1 MSDDNNAL
9 KDVDLSA
16 WDVPAP
22 ERSAE
27 ELADDVIAVA
37 GGTDIGAAIPVE
49 GPVSTRKRAMLIAG
63 VAAAVIA
70 LTAGAWVIVRGAKH
84 AAPRDGSVIAEK
96 AQALELD
103 AAHADLDPGADVRWT
118 RKGSV
123 LRVEQRAGSAAWHV
137 GSDSKLVIEAG
148 TPGAALASVDA
159 SGASLRVEVK
169 PMNAADIR
177 IAGTVATTAAAVAL
191 VTVVVYEGHVKVRDN
206 GTQQTVIVQPG
217 TTYTVTPRPEPMPIV
232 DDDST
237 FDDGDSVVGVAPVGA
252 DEPPELTIVAG
263 DDVFIHD
270 MSPPAR
276 VKIDMTKACRNGKVD
291 LVVNG
296 VSTMANDTLA
306 FNRGNVK
313 YSVLCDDFEVA
324 HGAVS
329 VTRDSLV
336 RPLPT
341 QPPMHSIYAD
351 GRAYSISYQQP
362 PALEVHGGPGTLHVA
377 SGAVEK
383 TYEARGESVLI
394 PSKDLGYGEYKLWFV
409 PDEMTTVN
417 IAVDTAAAVVALAS
431 PISWGAQLQLEGS
444 TLPGSTLTVEGIS
457 IPVDG
462 QGRFKAVV
470 PGGGDTLV
478 MRIDHAQ
485 AGLHYAI
492 ARSTMKTTTPPTPV
506 TVSQTPGMLDRGS
519 IMKTMTSLRKRF
531 VTCGEQHPQT
541 ARTTVKAKV
550 FVEPNGRVSKTELTS
565 TADPKLNVC
574 LNDVISSATFP
585 GASDQTVFTY
595 PLIIE
600 PPLTTKV
607 VPPGTCDPTM
617 SKEKGMENVNMGQH
631 AAALAQFEASLRCK
645 DDQYVRQ
652 LAFMSA
658 CNAQNA
664 PKAKLYWNKFSKAEQ
679 DKFEPICVRN
689 RIDVRKLAGSASGSD
704 TDLAPANCDAEALKD
719 KGMQNVDLGQHA
731 TALKLFEQSL
741 ACKQDS
747 YVEALAFMTACSAQ
761 DAAKARRYY
770 TKLTPPQQSKYK
782 VMCIRNHIDPSQPS
796 DDDEVYDDTD
806 AKGYLQVLSKPT
818 NAKILVDGVDSGLTT
833 PIKGK
838 KLALTPG
845 KHKITYVIGDD
856 RFTYP
861 VNIQPGKTELMSK
874 DLR

>member
-1 MSDDNNAL
+1 MSDDNAL

-22 ERSAE
+22 EKSAE
-27 ELADDVIAVA
+27 DLADDVIAVA
-37 GGTDIGAAIPVE
+37 RGTDIGAAIPVE
-49 GPVSTRKRAMLIAG
+49 GPVSTRKRALLIAG

-70 LTAGAWVIVRGAKH
+70 VTVGAWVIVRGAKH
-84 AAPRDGSVIAEK
+84 AAPRDGLVIAEK

-169 PMNAADIR
+169 PMNAADIK

-217 TTYTVTPRPEPMPIV
+217 TTYTVTPRPAPMPIV

-237 FDDGDSVVGVAPVGA
+237 FDVGDSVVGVAPVGA
-252 DEPPELTIVAG
+252 DEPPEVTILAG

-324 HGAVS
+324 RGAVT

-336 RPLPT
+336 RPLAT
-341 QPPMHSIYAD
+341 QAPMHSIYAD

-394 PSKDLGYGEYKLWFV
+394 PSKDLGYGEYKLWFA

-417 IAVDTAAAVVALAS
+417 IAVDTAASIVALAS
-431 PISWGAQLQLEGS
+431 PITWGTQLQLEGS
-444 TLPGSTLTVEGIS
+444 TLPGSTLSVEGIS

-478 MRIDHAQ
+478 MRIDNAQ

-519 IMKTMTSLRKRF
+519 ITKTMTSLRKRF

-550 FVEPNGRVSKTELTS
+550 FVEPNGRVSKTELAGG
-565 TADPKLNVC
+565 ADPKLDVC

-585 GASDQTVFTY
+585 GASEQTVFSY
-595 PLIIE
+595 PIVIE
-600 PPLTTKV
+600 PPVSKV
-607 VPPGTCDPTM
+607 VAPTNCDPDAP
-617 SKEKGMENVNMGQH
+617 KDKGMENVNMGQH

-645 DDQYVRQ
+645 DDEYVRQ
-652 LAFMSA
+652 LAYMSA
-658 CNAQNA
+658 CNAQNTA
-664 PKAKLYWNKFSKAEQ
+664 KAELYWNKMTKTQQ

-689 RIDVRKLAGSASGSD
+689 RIDIRKLAGSSSAD
-704 TDLAPANCDAEALKD
+704 TDLAPATCDANALKD
-719 KGMQNVDLGQHA
+719 KGMEWVNQGQHA
-731 TALKLFEQSL
+731 AALQKFEQSL
-741 ACKQDS
+741 ACKNDA
-747 YVEALAFMTACSAQ
+747 YVLALAFMAACQAQ
-761 DAAKARRYY
+761 DEPKSRKYY
-770 TKLTPPQQSKYK
+770 AKLTPPMQTKYK
-782 VMCIRNHIDPSQPS
+782 VMCIRNHIDPSTPA
-796 DDDEVYDDTD
+796 DDDDVDVYADTTT
-806 AKGYLQVLSKPT
+806 KGYLQVLSKPT
-818 NAKILVDGVDSGLTT
+818 NAKILVDGVDTGLTT

-845 KHKITYVIGDD
+845 KHKITYIIGDD

-874 DLR
+874 NLQ